1 MSITRAVRPLGP
13 SLLAAAA
20 LVACLSTPAAAQDAD
35 PNPGAITV
43 AGAFD
48 LTNAYMFRG
57 IPQDESG
64 VIFWP
69 YFDLGLAVYSGDGG
83 LKNVTINF
91 GTWNSLHTGDAGLDS
106 SAEKLWYES
115 DFYATV
121 GFGLGGGTSIGAT
134 YTAYTSP
141 NSLFSTVKEFAV
153 KFSVDDSAYL
163 GGAALKPYALFAFE
177 FDSEAATAFA
187 PALGQADGGLNAG
200 KYLELGIAPGVTWP
214 RASISIPVKVGLSLG
229 DYYETVTVNDDLS
242 VTSEDETFG
251 FFSVG
256 GTVTVPFTTMPSSFG
271 SWNIHGGVEYQRLGE
286 RNQAF
291 GENQVIGTVGIGF
304 SY

>member
-69 YFDLGLAVYSGDGG
+69 YFDLGLSVYSGDGG
-83 LKNVTINF
+83 LKSVTVNF

-106 SAEKLWYES
+106 FSEKLWYES
-115 DFYATV
+115 DFYATL
-121 GFGLGGGTSIGAT
+121 GLGLGAGTSIGAT

-153 KFSVDDSAYL
+153 KFAVDDSAYL
-163 GGAALKPYALFAFE
+163 GAAALKPYALVAFE
-177 FDSEAATAFA
+177 FDAEPFS
-187 PALGQADGGLNAG
+187 GQADGGLEAG
-200 KYLELGIAPGVTWP
+200 KYLELGVAPGVTLP
-214 RASISIPVKVGLSLG
+214 RASVSFPVKVGLSLG
-229 DYYETVTVNDDLS
+229 DYYETVTVNEDLS
-242 VTSEDETFG
+242 VTSDDDRFG
-251 FFSVG
+251 YFSVAG
-256 GTVTVPFTTMPSSFG
+256 VVTVPFTAAPTAFG
-271 SWNIHGGVEYQRLGE
+271 TWNVHGGVEYQRLGE
-286 RNQAF
+286 RNQGL
-291 GENQVIGTVGIGF
+291 GENQVIATVGIGF